1 MKTITRTDCNS
12 TRVIRRLIKR
22 IMPALVM
29 AVSLSLIGSTAF
41 AADVYPAR
49 PIRIIILV
57 VPGGGADITSRAI
70 GQKLTEAW
78 GQQVIV
84 DNRPGGNGIV
94 GMDIAK
100 HANPDGYT
108 MVLGTIGPVAVNPSL
123 YAKLS
128 YDPVNDYVPV
138 ARAVSALNVLVVHPS
153 VPVKSVK
160 DLIAYAKANPSK
172 LNYGSSG
179 VGFADHLAGELFNK
193 LAGVRMQHVPYKGG
207 APAMVDLVG
216 GNINLIFATVSTAL
230 SSMKAGRIRALAV
243 TFANRVEQFADL
255 PTVAESGVPGFA
267 VDNWYGFQAPRGV
280 PQEVVV
286 KLHTEINRIMTL
298 PDVTARLAGLGIF
311 PFTLPTPA
319 AYGEYIKSEIK
330 KYAEVVKGAGLRAD

>member
-1 MKTITRTDCNS
+1 MKILSFLYCS
-12 TRVIRRLIKR
+12 SIPVKPRLSKR
-22 IMPALVM
+22 ILSAIGL
-29 AVSLSLIGSTAF
+29 AAWLSLATPLTF
-41 AADVYPAR
+41 AADAYPAR

-123 YAKLS
+123 YAKLP
-128 YDPVNDYVPV
+128 YDSVNDYVPV

-153 VPVKSVK
+153 VPAKSVK
-160 DLIAYAKANPSK
+160 ELIAHAKANPSK

-230 SSMKAGRIRALAV
+230 PSMKAGRIRALAV
-243 TFANRVEQFADL
+243 TFANRVEQFADV

-267 VDNWYGFQAPRGV
+267 VDNWYGLQAPRGV
-280 PQEVVV
+280 PNAVVA

-319 AYGEYIKSEIK
+319 AYGEYIKSEIR
-330 KYAEVVKGAGLRAD
+330 KYAEVVKGAGLRVD